1 LIPSLFIGFYSLYVN
16 YEPEF
21 LNIKVFTM
29 WNDGLMESNK
39 ANFTLIENN
48 VLNEIL
54 GILIIVSSMFVA
66 FSRQEIEDEF
76 IEKIRLE
83 SLVWATYLNYVVLL
97 LAMIFVY
104 DLSFFTI
111 MTINMFTILFFF
123 IIRFNWELFKL
134 KKASKN
140 EE

>member
-1 LIPSLFIGFYSLYVN
+1 
-16 YEPEF
+16 
-21 LNIKVFTM
+21 M